1 MKWLGLKAQ
10 LAAASAIALVLGA
23 CDDSRRQVDAP
34 QPAPLAELAVMSE
47 LPYAEPAP
55 VEYYEPARGYQWAER
70 AYGLQRTFYDAPPDY
85 GLYYDGVEPW
95 AWETADRWSLYAEP
109 WDGDYRYYYYEPG
122 AAYPY
127 FVRDRDYGYAY
138 GVGGILI
145 AVFDSG
151 GRYLPVDVAYRVAP
165 VAGRYYVR
173 GHKLRGAGIQRIR
186 VDERVWAVEAP
197 RVTRSADPWLRA
209 ARDDSGWRAW
219 RERDQDRELQRF
231 TKETRRREA
240 AAKQWRE
247 RTARQEAAKEQRQEA
262 QWDAD
267 AEQGR
272 RELARD
278 ARRDRPIE
286 ADRPRAER
294 QTQRNDVQVEP
305 ARQARVERQQVQ
317 ADQHRQ
323 VQRQQAQA
331 EQKGQVQLQQAQ
343 AEQRRLAQAERQKA
357 LAEQR
362 KQARAAS
369 AEQSG
374 KPAAANE
381 RGKGQGKKD

>member
-10 LAAASAIALVLGA
+10 LAAASAMVLVLGA

-34 QPAPLAELAVMSE
+34 QPAPLAELAAMSG

-55 VEYYEPARGYQWAER
+55 VEYYEPARGYRWAER

-95 AWETADRWSLYAEP
+95 VWETGDRWSLYAEP
-109 WDGDYRYYYYEPG
+109 WDGGYRYYYYEPG

-209 ARDDSGWRAW
+209 ARDDGAWRKW

-231 TKETRRREA
+231 TKETRRREV

-267 AEQGR
+267 AER
-272 RELARD
+272 RRRDVAHD
-278 ARRDRPIE
+278 ARPERRLE
-286 ADRPRAER
+286 ADQQRAER
-294 QTQRNDVQVEP
+294 QAQRRDVQPEP
-305 ARQARVERQQVQ
+305 QRQERQQVQ
-317 ADQHRQ
+317 HEQRRQ
-323 VQRQQAQA
+323 V
-331 EQKGQVQLQQAQ
+331 Q
-343 AEQRRLAQAERQKA
+343 AEQRQAAQAEHGRSAKATRQ
-357 LAEQR
+357 EPQ

-374 KPAAANE
+374 KPAAADE